1 MSGKFLTVEE
11 LEQVFE
17 EIGDDLFR
25 YLKALCR
32 NPDDASDLLQTVFV
46 KFIEQV
52 KKGRILKETSHH
64 YLRRMARN
72 EFTEFMRRR
81 REVATLDVEGRVASE
96 GDAVGETVERE
107 ETARQIRLILMES
120 LADPGLPGD
129 VAEILR
135 LRLEEGVELADI
147 CDRVNKSRSTV
158 YRLMQ
163 SGLDFLAR
171 EFKKAGITIQDLESG
186 A

>member
-1 MSGKFLTVEE
+1 MPGKYLTVEE
-11 LEQVFE
+11 LEQIFE

-32 NPDDASDLLQTVFV
+32 NPDDASDLLQTIFV

-52 KKGRILKETSHH
+52 KKGRILSDTSHH

-72 EFTEFMRRR
+72 EFTEFMRRK
-81 REVATLDVEGRVASE
+81 REMPLDTEVQVADDGAE
-96 GDAVGETVERE
+96 VGETVERE
-107 ETARQIRLILMES
+107 ETSRQIRLILMES
-120 LADPGLPGD
+120 LADPGLPDD

-135 LRLEEGVELADI
+135 LRLEEGAEFADI
-147 CDRVNKSRSTV
+147 CERLNKSRSTV

-163 SGLDFLAR
+163 NGLDFLAR

-186 A
+186 I